1 MKTTFRMLALILM
14 LLFFQISYAQK
25 PIIKDKIKSLTV
37 LEEKGNT
44 LVKKQHKESETYYDI
59 NGNVTEE
66 IKYKDGKQTK
76 HFKYQLDGDGNK
88 IKEEELD
95 ISGDVIE
102 SSEYKYENGLRVEK
116 IVYDENKK
124 MKSRKVYKYTTY

>member
-1 MKTTFRMLALILM
+1 MKTTFRMLAFISTLI
-14 LLFFQISYAQK
+14 FSQYTYAQK
-25 PIIKDKIKSLTV
+25 PIIKDRIKSITV

-59 NGNVTEE
+59 KGNVTEE

-76 HFKYQLDGDGNK
+76 HFKYQYDNDGNK
-88 IKEEELD
+88 IKEEEFD